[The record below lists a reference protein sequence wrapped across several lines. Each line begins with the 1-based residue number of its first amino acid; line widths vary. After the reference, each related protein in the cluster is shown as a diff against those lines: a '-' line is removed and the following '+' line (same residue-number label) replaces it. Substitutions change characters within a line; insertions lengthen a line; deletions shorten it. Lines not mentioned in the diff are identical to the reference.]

1 MYPASIP
8 KEKLQHLP
16 LTRFGGEIVV
26 VDEMSQMPEVI
37 GHCKRQSCM
46 GFDTEKKPTFQRG
59 QYHPTALIQLSTLE
73 TAYLIRVNKIGFPP
87 SLVSLMADPDL
98 IKVGISILDD
108 IKALQ
113 KITDFHPAGF
123 LELNDVAGEVGV
135 EDRGVKKLAGIFLE
149 ARISKNQQT
158 SNWENEEL
166 TPSQQLYAATD
177 AWVCMEIYD
186 NLQRKG
192 YVDS

>member
-1 MYPASIP
+1 MYPTSIP
-8 KEKLQHLP
+8 KEKLRDLP
-16 LTRFGGEIVV
+16 LTRFGGDIVI
-26 VDEMSQMPEVI
+26 VDQMDQLPEVI
-37 GHCKRQSCM
+37 GHCKRQDCM

-59 QYHPTALIQLSTLE
+59 QYHPTALIQLSTLD
-73 TAYLIRVNKIGFPP
+73 TAFLIRLHKIGFPP
-87 SLVSLMADPDL
+87 SLVKLMADPDL

-113 KITDFHPAGF
+113 KISDFHPAGF

-158 SNWENEEL
+158 SNWENEKL
-166 TPSQQLYAATD
+166 TNSQQLYAATD

-186 NLQRKG
+186 RLQRKG
-192 YVDS
+192 YLE

>member
-1 MYPASIP
+1 
-8 KEKLQHLP
+8 
-16 LTRFGGEIVV
+16 
-26 VDEMSQMPEVI
+26 
-37 GHCKRQSCM
+37 M

-59 QYHPTALIQLSTLE
+59 QYHPTALIQLSTLD
-73 TAYLIRVNKIGFPP
+73 TAFLIRVNKVGFPP
-87 SLVSLMADPDL
+87 SLVSLMADPGL
-98 IKVGISILDD
+98 TKVGISILDD

-113 KITDFHPAGF
+113 KISHFEPAGF

-149 ARISKNQQT
+149 GRISKNQQT
-158 SNWENEEL
+158 SNWENEVL

-186 NLQRKG
+186 RLLRKG
-192 YVDS
+192 YLD

>member
-1 MYPASIP
+1 MFPASIP

-26 VDEMSQMPEVI
+26 VDEPGQLSEVLNS
-37 GHCKRQSCM
+37 CRKQSCM

-59 QYHPTALIQLSTLE
+59 QYHPTALIQLSTLD
-73 TAYLIRVNKIGFPP
+73 TAYLIRVNKVGFPP
-87 SLVSLMADPDL
+87 TLVQLMADPNL

-113 KITDFHPAGF
+113 KISNFKPAGF

-186 NLQRKG
+186 RLQRKG
-192 YVDS
+192 YLD

>member
-1 MYPASIP
+1 MFPAYIA

-16 LTRFGGEIVV
+16 LTRFGGEIILVDQPGQLGEVV
-26 VDEMSQMPEVI
+26 SQCRKE
-37 GHCKRQSCM
+37 SCM

-59 QYHPTALIQLSTLE
+59 QYHPTALIQLSTLD
-73 TAYLIRVNKIGFPP
+73 TAFLIRVNKVGFPP
-87 SLVSLMADPDL
+87 SLVSLMADPGL
-98 IKVGISILDD
+98 TKVGISILDD

-113 KITDFHPAGF
+113 KISHFEPAGF

-149 ARISKNQQT
+149 GRISKNQQT
-158 SNWENEEL
+158 SNWENEVL

-177 AWVCMEIYD
+177 ARVCMEIYD
-186 NLQRKG
+186 RLLRKG
-192 YVDS
+192 YLD

>member
-1 MYPASIP
+1 MFPTSIP
-8 KEKLQHLP
+8 KEKIQHLP
-16 LTRFGGEIVV
+16 LTRFDGEIVV
-26 VDEMSQMPEVI
+26 VDDTKQLPEVI
-37 GHCKRQSCM
+37 SHCRKQTCM

-59 QYHPTALIQLSTLE
+59 QYHPTALVQLSTLD

-87 SLVSLMADPDL
+87 SLVSLMADPNL
-98 IKVGISILDD
+98 IKVGISIMDD

-113 KITDFHPAGF
+113 KIKDFHPAGF

-158 SNWENEEL
+158 SNWENEAL

-186 NLQRKG
+186 CLQRKG
-192 YVDS
+192 YLD

>member
-1 MYPASIP
+1 MFPTSIP
-8 KEKLQHLP
+8 KEKIQHLP
-16 LTRFGGEIVV
+16 LTRFGGEIIVI
-26 VDEMSQMPEVI
+26 DEPGQLPEVI
-37 GHCKRQSCM
+37 SECRRQKCM

-59 QYHPTALIQLSTLE
+59 QYHPTALIQLSTLD
-73 TAYLIRVNKIGFPP
+73 TAYLIRVNKVGFPA

-113 KITDFHPAGF
+113 KISDFHPAGF

-166 TPSQQLYAATD
+166 TASQQLYAATD

-186 NLQRKG
+186 SLQRKG
-192 YVDS
+192 YLDS